1 MNRKEVA
8 LPYKQFIADEWASL
22 ANDKFIQ
29 LSADEV
35 YSLRSIGDPVDL
47 KEVGRIY
54 SPLLRYLEL
63 IILQYENSYKE
74 RQIFLR
80 NFNYTK
86 QPFIIGIAGSVAVG
100 KSTMARL
107 LQKLLANLDKQ
118 RKVDLIT
125 TDGFLYP
132 NAELEKRQK
141 MRRKGFPDSYDV
153 VSLLRFLSDVKSGKD
168 NIESPV
174 YSHFVYDV
182 LKDQKAIID
191 CPDILIVEGINVLQV
206 YDLKQDNQSMPFVS
220 DFFDFSIYI
229 EADPKNIEQWYIN
242 RFMKLRESSF
252 TQPGSYF
259 HKYATIS
266 DDEAQEIAKTIWK
279 DINLKN
285 LIENIAP
292 SKRRADLV
300 FFKGNNHLVEKITL
314 QRKGT

>member
-1 MNRKEVA
+1 M
-8 LPYKQFIADEWASL
+8 
-22 ANDKFIQ
+22 
-29 LSADEV
+29 
-35 YSLRSIGDPVDL
+35 
-47 KEVGRIY
+47 
-54 SPLLRYLEL
+54 
-63 IILQYENSYKE
+63 
-74 RQIFLR
+74 
-80 NFNYTK
+80 
-86 QPFIIGIAGSVAVG
+86 
-100 KSTMARL
+100 
-107 LQKLLANLDKQ
+107 
-118 RKVDLIT
+118 
-125 TDGFLYP
+125 
-132 NAELEKRQK
+132 
-141 MRRKGFPDSYDV
+141 
-153 VSLLRFLSDVKSGKD
+153 
-168 NIESPV
+168 
-174 YSHFVYDV
+174 
-182 LKDQKAIID
+182 
-191 CPDILIVEGINVLQV
+191 IVEGINVLQV
-206 YDLKQDNQSMPFVS
+206 YDLKQDNQTMPFVS